1 MAAAVAALAG
11 CAGDDI
17 SGDLL
22 APRPGGGGPGNPIDG
37 IDLSAYTYVLV
48 AGDRGGNLNF
58 YGDNGIDTVV
68 PIMDPDNPDFPL
80 VRSLMNELTGEM
92 YGLGD
97 VVQAHDSFGGHWLLV
112 VLSSGVT
119 DDIGEPI
126 GGGLAMIDMA
136 TLSLIDVVPLRSDFT
151 ALPSRPG
158 RAMLSPDGM
167 SLWIANRGLEDDPL
181 TTDVNEAEG
190 DDTMFVVN
198 IDDLYSPVEVPVG
211 DGPIGGAFAQFVD
224 GGADVNN
231 WFVNLNSTAQ
241 TVTVL
246 DYIDPLNPIQVGD
259 VLDLNGHLRPRADG
273 TFPKRN
279 LPAGVAYSP
288 LSGKFYIGITPATD
302 VAVATIDAK
311 VESGDVPVLDVDS
324 FKSAKVGGLIPA
336 AGAVKTSADGRW
348 VFTTGWLKGAKPANA
363 QGYLSVIDASIDGV
377 ADVVPLGNLASS
389 SFSVVEDGVS
399 IRVYVAGADRTL
411 NEAEF
416 DGILNSQVAMVNIDM
431 ETGMRIPN
439 ELGEDVTYVDVVKGG
454 DPRDIAMTT
463 IGEHLFVPG
472 GNTRECQEVLEGL
485 AEAGS
490 NGCSRISVV
499 DTASSSIL
507 VEVDTLGTEP
517 TWLSV
522 FDAASFAA
530 EAAVIDGGTDHGGAH
545 H

>member
-1 MAAAVAALAG
+1 MTAAVMALAG

-17 SGDLL
+17 SGDLI
-22 APRPGGGGPGNPIDG
+22 APRAGGGPANPPGG
-37 IDLSAYTYVLV
+37 IDLSAYAYVLV

-58 YGDNGIDTVV
+58 YGDNGIDFVE
-68 PIMDPDNPDFPL
+68 PISSPEDAVSPL
-80 VRSLMNELTGEM
+80 TLSLTNELGEP

-97 VVQAHDSFGGHWLLV
+97 TVQAHDSFGGHWLLV
-112 VLSSGVT
+112 VLSSGVF
-119 DDIGEPI
+119 DELGEPV
-126 GGGLAMIDMA
+126 GGGVAMIDMA
-136 TLSLIDVVPLRSDFT
+136 TLTLSHVIPLRSDFT

-167 SLWIANRGLEDDPL
+167 ALWVANLGPEDDL
-181 TTDVNEAEG
+181 STTDVNEAEG

-198 IDDLYSPVEVPVG
+198 IDEPSTPIEVPVG

-231 WFVNLNSTAQ
+231 WFVNLNSTSQ
-241 TVTVL
+241 TVTVF
-246 DYIDPLNPIQVGD
+246 DYIDPLNPMQVGD
-259 VLDLNGHLRPRADG
+259 VLDLNGHLRPKADG

-279 LPAGVAYSP
+279 LPGGVAYSP
-288 LSGKFYIGITPATD
+288 LSGKFYIGITPGTD

-311 VESGDVPVLDVDS
+311 TESGDIPMLDVDS
-324 FKSAKVGGLIPA
+324 FKTAKAGGLIPA
-336 AGAVKTSADGRW
+336 AGYVKTSADGRW
-348 VFTTGWLKGAKPANA
+348 VFTTGWLKGATPAEA

-389 SFSVVEDGVS
+389 SFNIVEDGVS

-411 NEAEF
+411 KQAEF

-431 ETGMRIPN
+431 ETGARIPN
-439 ELGEDVTYVDVVKGG
+439 DLGEDVTYIDVVKGG
-454 DPRDIAMTT
+454 SPRDMSMTT
-463 IGEHLFVPG
+463 LGEHLFVPG
-472 GNTRECQEVLEGL
+472 GNARECQDVSEGL
-485 AEAGS
+485 VEAGS

-499 DTASSSIL
+499 DTASNSTL
-507 VEVDTLGTEP
+507 VEVYTLGTEP

-530 EAAVIDGGTDHGGAH
+530 EAAVVDGGTDHGGAH